1 MRLRR
6 RIQLADC
13 GPQVRPEE
21 HADAADSKRQFPQT
35 KKIGKDPREL
45 SFNLRHLR
53 SIPRTVAWRALNGKN
68 GRNDAAPASDPAG

>member
-1 MRLRR
+1 L
-6 RIQLADC
+6 
-13 GPQVRPEE
+13 E
-21 HADAADSKRQFPQT
+21 
-35 KKIGKDPREL
+35 KDPREL